1 MKYSV
6 IPGTD
11 MNVSRVCL
19 GTMTFGSP
27 VPEADAIRLVRYAMD
42 EHGINFVDTANM
54 YEGYNRFAG
63 SSGGVAEEILGKAVE
78 GRRGDFIL
86 ATKVGMKVGSAPED
100 ENTSPEAIRVQLR
113 RSLKRMNTDYMD
125 LYYLHR
131 FDPNTDPHDIARA
144 IGDELKAGTIR
155 AWGVS
160 NYTADQ
166 LAALLAAA
174 REENIAAPA
183 MCQPALSLVNTG
195 ALADILPLCAR
206 ENIGVIPYQILQG
219 GMLTGK
225 YRRGQAAPMGSRLAE
240 KPEWMKPFTDE
251 VYAVIE
257 HSAEMAAQRGVTMT
271 QYALQWAL
279 EQPAVVS
286 ALVGVKRESQIAE
299 AAAAL
304 GSFR

>member
-11 MNVSRVCL
+11 MQVSKICL

-27 VPEADAIRLVRYAMD
+27 VAEKDAIQLVRYAMD
-42 EHGINFVDTANM
+42 RHGINFVDTANM
-54 YEGYNRFAG
+54 YEGYNRYAG

-86 ATKVGMKVGSAPED
+86 ATKLGMKVGNAPED
-100 ENTSPEAIRVQLR
+100 ENTSPEAIRIQLR
-113 RSLKRMNTDYMD
+113 RSLKRMNTDYID

-131 FDPNTDPHDIARA
+131 YDPFTQPHLIARA
-144 IGDELKAGTIR
+144 IGEELKAGTVR

-160 NYTADQ
+160 NYTPEQ
-166 LAALLAAA
+166 LSALLAAA
-174 REENIAAPA
+174 KEENIPMPA

-195 ALADILPLCAR
+195 ALSDMLPLCAR
-206 ENIGVIPYQILQG
+206 EGIGVVPYQILQG
-219 GMLTGK
+219 GILTGK
-225 YRRGQAAPMGSRLAE
+225 YRRGQAAPAGSRLAE

-257 HSAEMAAQRGVTMT
+257 HSARMAESRGISMT
-271 QYALQWAL
+271 QYAIAWSL

-286 ALVGVKRESQIAE
+286 TLVGVKQASQIDE
-299 AAAAL
+299 AAAAVL
-304 GSFR
+304 